1 MAGVSWGEAEIVN
14 AGWSS
19 SQFREPKANKSL
31 VIDEQ
36 DATLAR
42 MIEYLSIPAWNA
54 RPVFLEM
61 WVDRLTK
68 LGGPVV
74 VTREGSSGAW
84 LEVASLRL
92 RGYVL
97 MHNDKASAVNFELHD
112 PDPDAA
118 TRVIEAAAK
127 DLNWE
132 IHADDE
138 DDDEDE
144 DDE

>member
-1 MAGVSWGEAEIVN
+1 
-14 AGWSS
+14 
-19 SQFREPKANKSL
+19 
-31 VIDEQ
+31 VIDGRN
-36 DATLAR
+36 ATLAR
-42 MIEYLSIPAWNA
+42 MIEYLAIPAWNA
-54 RPVFLEM
+54 RPVSLEA
-61 WVDRLTK
+61 WVDRLTE

-97 MHNDKASAVNFELHD
+97 IHNGKASAVNFELNDRD
-112 PDPDAA
+112 PEAS

-132 IHADDE
+132 IHADDDDE

-144 DDE
+144 DEDDE